1 MEPTTLPNTSA
12 NQIIKT
18 AIPTALIGAALGASA
33 SGDIPA
39 WLQKMA
45 EQWGPGFV
53 IMLGFFLAVIYYIP
67 RDTIH
72 TAIRD
77 FTAAQRDQAV
87 ALSSISQSLHDIG
100 GQRGKLDEILEKQ
113 DQIILNLSVGTER
126 FKRLEEKLL
135 YDAEHHPQ

>member
-39 WLQKMA
+39 WLQKIA

-53 IMLGFFLAVIYYIP
+53 LWLGFFLAVIYYLP
-67 RDTIH
+67 RDVISK
-72 TAIRD
+72 
-77 FTAAQRDQAV
+77 FVLAQQGQAV
-87 ALSSISQSLHDIG
+87 AMSSISRSLEEMSGQS
-100 GQRGKLDEILEKQ
+100 GKLDEILEKQ